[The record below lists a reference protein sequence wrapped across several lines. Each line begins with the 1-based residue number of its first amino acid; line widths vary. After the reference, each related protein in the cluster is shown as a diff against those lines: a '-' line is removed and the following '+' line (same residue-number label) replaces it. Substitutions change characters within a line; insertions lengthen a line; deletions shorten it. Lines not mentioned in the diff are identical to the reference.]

1 MIKITWNSDD
11 LLESRW
17 PYKLQS
23 SEDNINHVSSIINE
37 VKKRG
42 DEALVDFAKK
52 YDDVDL
58 NVDELEVTRGE
69 ILDAYTLVPVEQ
81 VEALK
86 VASKRLTL
94 IEQKRMRGLSFK
106 TSIEG
111 VKIACSVRAL
121 RRVGC
126 YVPGG
131 QAAYPSTVIMNVI
144 PAKVAGVKEV
154 FITTPT
160 RRNGLIPPLT
170 LVAADISGV
179 DRVFRIGGAHA
190 IAALAYGTKSI
201 PRVDKIVGP
210 GNKYVTAAKAVV
222 SRDVAIDMQAGPTE
236 ITIIADDSADP
247 RFVALDLVS
256 QAEHGPGGLCVLV
269 TDSEKLAHNVQSF
282 LNDYVPTI
290 PRSAEVSNVLQLGG
304 FALIVKD
311 MEAAGSFVDDFAPEH
326 VEIQTRY
333 PESLADKVTS
343 SGLVLLGPYTPA
355 SSTDYCMGVNHVLP
369 TGGYGKI
376 RGGITVLDYLK
387 PVNIVYA
394 TKAGLEQVSRTVQV
408 ISEAEGLQNHGA
420 AVKARFFK

>member
-1 MIKITWNSDD
+1 LIKITWNSDD

-17 PYKLQS
+17 PNRLQS

-58 NVDELEVTRGE
+58 NVDELEVTREE

-94 IEQKRMRGLSFK
+94 IEQKRMRRLSFG

-111 VKIACSVRAL
+111 VKITCGVRAL

-131 QAAYPSTVIMNVI
+131 QAAYPSTVLMNVI

-179 DRVFRIGGAHA
+179 DRIFRIGGAHA

-201 PRVDKIVGP
+201 PRVDKVVGP

-247 RFVALDLVS
+247 RFVALDLIS
-256 QAEHGPGGLCVLV
+256 QAEHGPGGLCLLV

-311 MEAAGSFVDDFAPEH
+311 METAGSFVDDFAPEH
-326 VEIQTRY
+326 VEIQTRD

-394 TKAGLEQVSRTVQV
+394 TKVGLERVSRIVQV
-408 ISEAEGLQNHGA
+408 ISEAEGLPNHGA

>member
-1 MIKITWNSDD
+1 LIKITWNSDD

-17 PYKLQS
+17 PNRLQS
-23 SEDNINHVSSIINE
+23 SEDNINHVSSIIND

-58 NVDELEVTRGE
+58 NVDELEVTREE

-94 IEQKRMRGLSFK
+94 IEQKRMRRLSFG

-111 VKIACSVRAL
+111 VKITCGVRAL

-131 QAAYPSTVIMNVI
+131 QAAYPSTVLMNVI

-179 DRVFRIGGAHA
+179 DRIFRIGGAHA

-201 PRVDKIVGP
+201 PRVDKVVGP

-247 RFVALDLVS
+247 RFVALDLIS
-256 QAEHGPGGLCVLV
+256 QAEHGPGGLCLLV

-311 MEAAGSFVDDFAPEH
+311 METAGSFVDDFAPEH
-326 VEIQTRY
+326 VEIQTRD

-394 TKAGLEQVSRTVQV
+394 TKVGLERVSRIVQV
-408 ISEAEGLQNHGA
+408 ISEAEGLPNHGA

>member
-1 MIKITWNSDD
+1 M
-11 LLESRW
+11 
-17 PYKLQS
+17 
-23 SEDNINHVSSIINE
+23 NHVSSIIND

-42 DEALVDFAKK
+42 DEALFDYAKK
-52 YDDVDL
+52 YDNVDL
-58 NVDELEVTRGE
+58 TVDELEVKRKE
-69 ILDAYTLVPVEQ
+69 ILDAYTSVPVKQ

-94 IEQKRMRGLSFK
+94 IEQKRMRRLSFK

-111 VKIACSVRAL
+111 VKIACGVRAL

-144 PAKVAGVKEV
+144 PAKVAGVKEI

-179 DRVFRIGGAHA
+179 DRIFRIGGAHA

-201 PRVDKIVGP
+201 PKVDKVVGP
-210 GNKYVTAAKAVV
+210 GNRYVTAAKAMV

-236 ITIIADDSADP
+236 ITIIADNSADP
-247 RFVALDLVS
+247 KFVALDLVS
-256 QAEHGPGGLCVLV
+256 QAEHGPGGLCILV
-269 TDSEKLAHNVQSF
+269 TDSEKLAHNVQSI

-290 PRSAEVSNVLQLGG
+290 PRSAEVSDVLQSGG
-304 FALIVKD
+304 YALIVKD
-311 MEAAGSFVDDFAPEH
+311 MEAACSFVDDFAPEH
-326 VEIQTRY
+326 VEIHTRN
-333 PESLADKVTS
+333 PEVLADKVTS
-343 SGLVLLGPYTPA
+343 SGLVLLGSYTPA

-387 PVNIVYA
+387 PVNKVYA
-394 TKAGLEQVSRTVQV
+394 TKAGLEQVSQTIQV
-408 ISEAEGLQNHGA
+408 ISEAEGLPNHGA